1 MEYANIPGSSVEG
14 KAVVS
19 AASFRETV
27 KALEAIGVDGRTGR
41 DVLVEEG
48 EDARPEQYP
57 YGRFARLY
65 DPEGDAIELWEPAV
79 RDQW

>member
-48 EDARPEQYP
+48 EDGLPGNPKSLSFVRGLTLGHAFPRRPELAP
-57 YGRFARLY
+57 PVA
-65 DPEGDAIELWEPAV
+65 P
-79 RDQW
+79 

>member
-27 KALEAIGVDGRTGR
+27 KALEEMVEPGETFWWRKGRM
-41 DVLVEEG
+41 VS
-48 EDARPEQYP
+48 PEIRNHFHSY
-57 YGRFARLY
+57 A
-65 DPEGDAIELWEPAV
+65 A
-79 RDQW
+79 